1 MLICRWSG
9 ARSFRSASRAWTP
22 NAEVCSACELGKRT
36 PHAAVVLKVTR
47 ARRAVNTNLSALER
61 RNAVS
66 RAAASPTYLT
76 ESSGPWNAVACRMD
90 VSNAI
95 NISDDVHFPFRSPH
109 APSSSEEARRSAF
122 SAD

>member
-1 MLICRWSG
+1 VD
-9 ARSFRSASRAWTP
+9 AH
-22 NAEVCSACELGKRT
+22 AEVLQRLRT
-36 PHAAVVLKVTR
+36 RQENT
-47 ARRAVNTNLSALER
+47 ARCGRSESDPRTLRGDCDYLSALES

-66 RAAASPTYLT
+66 RAAASPTYLG
-76 ESSGPWNAVACRMD
+76 ESSSPWNALACRMD

>member
-1 MLICRWSG
+1 
-9 ARSFRSASRAWTP
+9 
-22 NAEVCSACELGKRT
+22 
-36 PHAAVVLKVTR
+36 
-47 ARRAVNTNLSALER
+47 
-61 RNAVS
+61 
-66 RAAASPTYLT
+66 
-76 ESSGPWNAVACRMD
+76 VACRMD